1 MQLIESGSLLRE
13 IIERN
18 KKLKK
23 LIVADL
29 DGTLLRNNSELYEGD
44 AIAVKRFLNEEVKLT
59 IATGRSFES
68 ALPFIK
74 QLGIDLPVI
83 CELGAFIVDPVSNS
97 QIVSYTIPPDI
108 LNEILLFFK
117 KSNFSYNIYL
127 CSGNNYNCFKGH
139 NSPIY
144 LGKKVAIEMDD
155 DLKNIFNFI
164 FKDIDLYNDFRITNV
179 RKISIRTDPEEYSE
193 VRSKLEESFGSEV
206 MIRRSDINCVD
217 ISPFGITKGTGLKFL
232 IDLLHIDP
240 KNVMVIGDN
249 ETDATMF
256 DVVEN
261 SFAVDNAD
269 PQTKEKAKF
278 VVPSNEE
285 GGVIYAI
292 EQFLRNSNS

>member
-1 MQLIESGSLLRE
+1 
-13 IIERN
+13 
-18 KKLKK
+18 
-23 LIVADL
+23 
-29 DGTLLRNNSELYEGD
+29 
-44 AIAVKRFLNEEVKLT
+44 
-59 IATGRSFES
+59 
-68 ALPFIK
+68 
-74 QLGIDLPVI
+74 
-83 CELGAFIVDPVSNS
+83 
-97 QIVSYTIPPDI
+97 
-108 LNEILLFFK
+108 
-117 KSNFSYNIYL
+117 
-127 CSGNNYNCFKGH
+127 
-139 NSPIY
+139 
-144 LGKKVAIEMDD
+144 
-155 DLKNIFNFI
+155 
-164 FKDIDLYNDFRITNV
+164 
-179 RKISIRTDPEEYSE
+179 
-193 VRSKLEESFGSEV
+193 

-292 EQFLRNSNS
+292 EQFLRKFKQLDVDLLQKL